1 MTRFVEIE
9 SCGGEIF
16 HINPDHVAAVLR
28 IGEKDDTVTSII
40 MAIRQKMTVT
50 NPEAPAW
57 QIHTY
62 EPIDDVMRKL
72 NGG

>member
-1 MTRFVEIE
+1 
-9 SCGGEIF
+9 
-16 HINPDHVAAVLR
+16 
-28 IGEKDDTVTSII
+28 